1 MKNLV
6 FETRNIETIEDY
18 LFYTPIYGINIYGRH
33 SILYK
38 DNFTITYVIY
48 KMDRFGMLT
57 YPNINNNFILKYFKI
72 P

>member
-18 LFYTPIYGINIYGRH
+18 LFYTPTCGINIYGRR

-38 DNFTITYVIY
+38 DNFIITYVIY
-48 KMDRFGMLT
+48 KMDRSGMLT
-57 YPNINNNFILKYFKI
+57 CPNINNNFILKYLKI